1 MQVPDP
7 DQKALSG
14 VPHWQQQSWRA
25 GLPRSPSPAGL
36 PCRIVLAALAA
47 SAALLLPLL
56 LLLLLLQLLML
67 LLLLAYGLS
76 HQACELSMDFP
87 HRIFSTIREGILCN
101 GVPEAQAWPIVLI
114 FPT

>member
-1 MQVPDP
+1 M
-7 DQKALSG
+7 
-14 VPHWQQQSWRA
+14 
-25 GLPRSPSPAGL
+25 
-36 PCRIVLAALAA
+36 
-47 SAALLLPLL
+47 LLLPLLLQVPLLLLLLLPLLLQVL

-67 LLLLAYGLS
+67 LLLLAYGPS

>member
-1 MQVPDP
+1 MRRTGNNKVGERGCPARLVLQ
-7 DQKALSG
+7 G
-14 VPHWQQQSWRA
+14 
-25 GLPRSPSPAGL
+25 SPAGL
-36 PCRIVLAALAA
+36 P
-47 SAALLLPLL
+47 LLLCCWLPLL
-56 LLLLLLQLLML
+56 LLLQLLQLLML